1 MNDVEELLK
10 DGIDRLTE
18 DVRVPAGMAAR
29 VRQRQRHRRV
39 AARTTAAVAGT
50 AAASAVAVLV
60 AAGGPA
66 QSHHSPA
73 SVAGGQRTPTTPAA
87 PAQTVAEVIGNTE
100 RAISTHDLIMES
112 TSNGR
117 VYSLSG
123 PPGNKSYTMMREV
136 GWSYHNLELGELFS
150 GPIGFGEGE
159 PVRMDIATR
168 LGSARPGAVTQAT
181 TTRVDYVR
189 HTWSQTVRQVKNPRA
204 PVQVSC
210 RLRHYLSRPMA
221 PLKTDLG
228 VSPSSIRAALACG
241 GVKITGR
248 TQVDGAA
255 AITMTGTL
263 RLTKYPLTVDVS
275 PATYLPVRLQ
285 FGGLRF
291 DYRWL
296 SPTPANLAK
305 LTAHIPSK
313 FRRVAAKR

>member
-1 MNDVEELLK
+1 MTDVEELLK
-10 DGIDRLTE
+10 DGIDRLTA
-18 DVRVPAGMAAR
+18 DATVPAGMVAR
-29 VRQRQRHRRV
+29 VRQRHHRRQV

-50 AAASAVAVLV
+50 AVASAVAVFV
-60 AAGGPA
+60 AAGPGAPA
-66 QSHHSPA
+66 HTQHPPGSA
-73 SVAGGQRTPTTPAA
+73 SGVTGKPPGT

-112 TSNGR
+112 TSNAR
-117 VYSLSG
+117 VFSLSG
-123 PPGNKSYTMMREV
+123 PPGHKTYTVMREV

-150 GPIGFGEGE
+150 GPAGFGEGQ

-168 LGSARPGAVTQAT
+168 LDSERPGAVTQAT

-189 HTWSQTVRQVKNPRA
+189 HTWSRTVSQVKNPPA
-204 PVQVSC
+204 PVQVNC

-241 GVKITGR
+241 GLKITGR
-248 TQVDGAA
+248 AQIDGAPTIA
-255 AITMTGTL
+255 MSGTL

-285 FGGLRF
+285 FGNLRF

-296 SPTPANLAK
+296 SPTPANVAK
-305 LTAHIPSK
+305 LTAHIPSN
-313 FRRVAAKR
+313 FRRVAADR

>member
-10 DGIDRLTE
+10 DGIDRLTT
-18 DVRVPAGMAAR
+18 DARVPAWMAAR
-29 VRQRQRHRRV
+29 VRQRHHRRQV
-39 AARTTAAVAGT
+39 ATRTTAAVAGT
-50 AAASAVAVLV
+50 AAASAFAVFV
-60 AAGGPA
+60 AAGPGGPA
-66 QSHHSPA
+66 HTQYSPGSA
-73 SVAGGQRTPTTPAA
+73 SGAASKPQTT

-100 RAISTHDLIMES
+100 RAISTNDLIMES

-123 PPGNKSYTMMREV
+123 PPGHQTYTVMREV

-150 GPIGFGEGE
+150 GPAGFGAGQ
-159 PVRMDIATR
+159 PVRMEIGTR
-168 LGSARPGAVTQAT
+168 LASERPGAVTQAT

-189 HTWSQTVRQVKNPRA
+189 HTWSRTVSQVKNPRA

-221 PLKTDLG
+221 PLKTDLA

-241 GVKITGR
+241 GLKITGR
-248 TQVDGAA
+248 GEVDGTPVIRMA
-255 AITMTGTL
+255 GTL
-263 RLTKYPLTVDVS
+263 RLTKYPLAVDVS

-285 FGGLRF
+285 FGDLRF

-305 LTAHIPSK
+305 LTAHIPSN
-313 FRRVAAKR
+313 FRRVAAGR

>member
-1 MNDVEELLK
+1 MNDVEELLRG
-10 DGIDRLTE
+10 GIDRLTS
-18 DVRVPAGMAAR
+18 DARVPAGMAAR
-29 VRQRQRHRRV
+29 VRRRHHRRQV
-39 AARTTAAVAGT
+39 ATRASAAVAGT
-50 AAASAVAVLV
+50 AAASAVAVFV
-60 AAGGPA
+60 AAGPGAPGHI
-66 QSHHSPA
+66 QYTPGGA
-73 SVAGGQRTPTTPAA
+73 SGVTSKPQGA

-100 RAISTHDLIMES
+100 RAISTNGLIMES
-112 TSNGR
+112 TSNAR

-123 PPGNKSYTMMREV
+123 PPGHKTYTEMREV

-150 GPIGFGEGE
+150 GPAGFGEGQ

-168 LGSARPGAVTQAT
+168 LGSERPGVVTQAT

-189 HTWSQTVRQVKNPRA
+189 HTWSRTVSQVKNPRA

-241 GVKITGR
+241 GLKITGR
-248 TQVDGAA
+248 SQVDGAP

-305 LTAHIPSK
+305 LTAHIPPN
-313 FRRVAAKR
+313 FRRVAATK